1 MERILNLSG
10 RTIVNDLTEGSVSKG
25 LLNFAW
31 PFMLSNLLQTLYNM
45 VDMVIVGQYVG
56 SAGLAAVSNAGQ
68 IQWMAMTIIM
78 GLAGA
83 GQTIISQYVG
93 MRDGEG
99 LKKSSVQCSASW
111 R

>member
-1 MERILNLSG
+1 M
-10 RTIVNDLTEGSVSKG
+10 VNDLTEGSVSRG
-25 LLNFAW
+25 LLSFAW

-56 SAGLAAVSNAGQ
+56 SVGLSAVSNAGH

-83 GQTIISQYVG
+83 
-93 MRDGEG
+93 
-99 LKKSSVQCSASW
+99 
-111 R
+111 